1 MNLLLLSKTQV
12 NYLCND
18 GRCAAVVLLPNLMM
32 EVQIVISS
40 NKPGFV
46 SMKSS
51 STFFPTNVAQHTCCI
66 LYYVHNTMHNI
77 HFVQCFTYTILC
89 NTYILS
95 KVGGVHNAK
104 CMLYIPY
111 GHRCD

>member
-40 NKPGFV
+40 NKPGLF
-46 SMKSS
+46 
-51 STFFPTNVAQHTCCI
+51 Q
-66 LYYVHNTMHNI
+66 
-77 HFVQCFTYTILC
+77 
-89 NTYILS
+89 
-95 KVGGVHNAK
+95 
-104 CMLYIPY
+104 
-111 GHRCD
+111 